1 MADGGVEVNRRSEG
15 RVLRIGPTQTL
26 IKAMTGRADGL
37 GVLESTPGPGNPA
50 PLDHVHRTY
59 DEVFY
64 VLEGQ
69 FEFRV
74 GNEIVQA
81 GADTTVV
88 VPRGT
93 PHTYKNCGD
102 QPGRILI
109 IASPGAAV
117 GMLNDLA
124 DVFAAADGPPDRQ
137 KVDDV
142 FAAHDTYLVPALDAA
157 AE

>member
-1 MADGGVEVNRRSEG
+1 MSDRSEVEINRRDEG
-15 RVLRIGPTQTL
+15 GILRIGPTQTL
-26 IKAMTGRADGL
+26 VKAVTGFADGL
-37 GVLESTPGPGNPA
+37 GVLESTPAPGHPA
-50 PLDHVHRTY
+50 PRDHVHRTY

-74 GNEIVQA
+74 GSEIVR
-81 GADTTVV
+81 ADVGTTVV

-102 QPGRILI
+102 RPGRILI

-117 GMLNDLA
+117 DMLNDMA
-124 DVFAAADGPPDRQ
+124 SVFAADGPPDRQ
-137 KVDDV
+137 KIDDV
-142 FAAHDTYLVPALDAA
+142 FAAHDTDLVPPLDTSGR
-157 AE
+157 